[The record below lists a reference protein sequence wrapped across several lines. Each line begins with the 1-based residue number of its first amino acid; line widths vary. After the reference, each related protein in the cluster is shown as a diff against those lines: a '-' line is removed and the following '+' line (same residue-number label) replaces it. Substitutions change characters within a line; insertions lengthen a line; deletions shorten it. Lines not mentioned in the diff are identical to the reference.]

1 MTITDVIR
9 DADSDHVIYFLL
21 SAYVNANRC
30 GDRLKSLP
38 EPVAALPLSS
48 TADVKSRFEVLIVEL
63 DAASKR
69 LDDQACLMLKDALTI
84 FGTALNR
91 LQSLDG
97 RRYWPLEVELRR
109 ATTPPRDLREA
120 AGPAR

>member
-9 DADSDHVIYFLL
+9 EADTNHVIYFLL
-21 SAYVNANRC
+21 SSYVNASRC

-38 EPVAALPLSS
+38 ERVAALPLTSA
-48 TADVKSRFEVLIVEL
+48 TDVKSRFEILILEL

-69 LDDQACLMLKDALTI
+69 LDDQACIMLKDALTI

-97 RRYWPLEVELRR
+97 RRYWPLELEVGS
-109 ATTPPRDLREA
+109 AKTPPRDLRET
-120 AGPAR
+120 AGPAL